1 MSLTAEKIGA
11 LAQAALVKEARLT
24 PKPGL
29 VDAQNNGAHTD
40 MDLALLLTSATVL
53 EPYFARF
60 AEQGISNAALPP
72 DGMLSSIRAEGR
84 KAEEAML
91 KTTNGVNTHKGA
103 LFLLGALCYGAGYCA
118 GNGIALLAQ
127 TVCQTASR
135 VCAGVT
141 GELGAGAGR
150 AYLRYG
156 ASGAR
161 GEAEA
166 GFPHALLAI
175 DAFQDAIARGAIED
189 DAWLFALLRLIETLD
204 DANVL
209 ARCGKERAQELKSRA
224 GEIATRY
231 PNGGEAFLREM
242 RALDCDCQAWRAS
255 PGGAADLLAT
265 AMFLAEIVPKKHGG
279 APFDCVSNQL

>member
-1 MSLTAEKIGA
+1 MSLTAERIGR
-11 LAQAALVKEARLT
+11 LACAALIQEAHLS

-29 VDAQNNGAHTD
+29 VDAENCGAHLD
-40 MDLALLLTSATVL
+40 MDLALLIKSATAL
-53 EPYFARF
+53 EPYFTRF
-60 AEQGISNAALPP
+60 AEQGILNADLPP
-72 DGMLSSIRAEGR
+72 VGMLSTIRAEGQ

-91 KTTNGVNTHKGA
+91 TATNGVNTHKGA
-103 LFLLGALCYGAGYCA
+103 LFLLGALCYAAGYCA

-141 GELGAGAGR
+141 RELGAGAGW

-156 ASGAR
+156 ALGAR

-175 DAFQDAIARGAIED
+175 YAYQNAVICGAMED

-209 ARCGKERAQELKSRA
+209 ARCGQERALELKARA
-224 GEIATRY
+224 GEIASHY
-231 PNGGEAFLREM
+231 PAGGEAFLREM
-242 RALDCDCQAWRAS
+242 RALDRDCQSWHAS

-265 AMFLAEIVPKKHGG
+265 AMFLTRIAPNKQAGE
-279 APFDCVSNQL
+279 PFDCFSKQL